1 MKSLKLEEVKEDS
14 TIWLYRMPLS
24 DSAGRI
30 EYLRMS
36 QYILKYKVK
45 ERTVFPVQKNTCA
58 VRADPSERMHSLG
71 MLRVGQMNFHQQRRI
86 DQADN

>member
-1 MKSLKLEEVKEDS
+1 M
-14 TIWLYRMPLS
+14 IWLYRMPLS
-24 DSAGRI
+24 DSAGKI

-58 VRADPSERMHSLG
+58 VHADPSEHTHTLG
-71 MLRVGQMNFHQQRRI
+71 MLSVGQTSFRRRRQT
-86 DQADN
+86 DLPDN